1 LGAYGAELV
10 SNQRFITTFAG
21 TLDAKGRVCIPAAW
35 RQVLTAQE
43 TSGVYVC
50 TSLDGTSL
58 LGFGEELMKAE
69 LQRLEALDPLY
80 SQDYDNFSHL
90 VSNSW
95 QLPIDENGRVRLPDD
110 LIQSA
115 GLEDR
120 VVFVGMGK
128 KFEIWNPDT
137 FTPVKAERLANARAE
152 RAARTA
158 QEIAA
163 RAAMQAAMP
172 VPAGDVS

>member
-1 LGAYGAELV
+1 V

-21 TLDAKGRVCIPAAW
+21 SLDAKGRVCIPAPW
-35 RQVLTAQE
+35 RQVLAAQE

-50 TSLDGTSL
+50 SALDGTSL
-58 LGFGEELMKAE
+58 IGFGEELMKAE
-69 LQRLEALDPLY
+69 LQRLDVLDPIY

-110 LIQSA
+110 LIQAA
-115 GLEDR
+115 GLKDR
-120 VVFVGMGK
+120 VVFVGMGR
-128 KFEIWNPDT
+128 KFEIWNPDA
-137 FTPVKAERLANARAE
+137 FAPVKAERLANARAE
-152 RAARTA
+152 RTARAA

-163 RAAMQAAMP
+163 RAAMQA
-172 VPAGDVS
+172 PASAQTGDGQ